1 MRDFVPA
8 GSYQMHARN
17 VRMTLF
23 CNAYK
28 RNGSLIPASIDLTH
42 LEETNIANEDGHLV
56 NLDGDM
62 GREGFLPN
70 GSYLL
75 TTVDHCVILSA
86 LCQRL
91 DLRWQWNTLDVTHL
105 NAMNTLSLVDGVLVV
120 DPYSTN

>member
-8 GSYQMHARN
+8 GSYKLYARN
-17 VRMTLF
+17 VRTTLY
-23 CNAYK
+23 CNALK
-28 RNGSLIPASIDLTH
+28 RNGNVIPASIDLTH

-56 NLDGDM
+56 NVDGDM
-62 GREGFLPN
+62 GREGFLPQ

-75 TTVDHCVILSA
+75 TTADHCVILSA

-105 NAMNTLSLVDGVLVV
+105 NVLNTLSLVDGVLIV